1 MYNIIIDPGHGG
13 KDPGALGIDIREK
26 DYTLIIAKKIKEIL
40 KDYNCNVLLTRSTD
54 KYLSLED
61 RCKFSNNNNGEI
73 FISLHCN
80 AHTNS
85 NANGFESYSYN
96 NNNELQKVLHETI
109 VKRVNIKDRGMKTS
123 NLYVLKNTK
132 CSACLLELGFITN
145 KQDSEVLNENVYE
158 FSYAI
163 SKAIIDY
170 LSLKQIDNRELY
182 RVCVGSY
189 INKDNANNMLKQL
202 EKDGYKPFILKATI

>member
-1 MYNIIIDPGHGG
+1 MYNIVVDCGHGG
-13 KDPGALGIDIREK
+13 KDIGAIGLDIREK
-26 DYTLIIAKKIKEIL
+26 DYNLIIGKKIKDIL

-54 KYLSLED
+54 KYLSLEE
-61 RCKFSNNNNGEI
+61 RCQFSNNNNGEI
-73 FISLHCN
+73 FVSIHCN
-80 AHTNS
+80 AHTNQS
-85 NANGFESYSYN
+85 ANGFESYSYN
-96 NNNELQKVLHETI
+96 GNKLQDVLHETI
-109 VKRVNIKDRGMKTS
+109 IKRVNIKDRGKKK
-123 NLYVLKNTK
+123 NNFYVLKNTK

-145 KQDSEVLNENVYE
+145 KQDSEILNENIYE

-170 LSLKQIDNRELY
+170 LSLKQIDNRDLY

-189 INKDNANNMLKQL
+189 INKENANNMLKQL